1 MASTKRPQGQL
12 VQSLALGAATI
23 LVVSSVIGSGVYKK
37 VAPMS
42 AALESPSLVL
52 LAWILAGIVSLFG
65 ALSNAEIAGMLAES
79 GGEYVYFKRI
89 YGKFMAFMYGWS
101 VFTVIKSAAVA
112 SIAYVFS
119 QSLNSIV
126 ELPHFRISVEQVS
139 FLGIFKP
146 FENFG
151 VKSLTIILILS
162 LSFLNTRGLKGGSWL
177 SGSLTKLIVLGLA
190 IIIVTG
196 LIFGGGSLHNLQ
208 TVSVTQTG
216 GGLAGF
222 SLIKAMFGAMLAAF
236 WAYEGWNIIGFMGG
250 EILKPKRNIPL
261 ALFGGMAIVI
271 AVYTLV
277 NFTYLYILPVDKLI
291 DVYKSQNQ
299 IAAVEVLR
307 HFAGSGGAFL
317 LSVLILA
324 TTLGCTNS
332 TILMPPRIYQAMA
345 SDKLFF
351 KRVAEIHP
359 KYNTPNN
366 ALWIQAFWASLLVL
380 SGSFDQLTDMLIF
393 IVFFYYGA
401 TALGVFIMRI
411 REPLMERTYRV
422 WGYPIVPAVFVLFCI
437 SLIVITCFTN
447 PREAGLGFVLVLTG
461 IPFYLYW
468 NNKRNKT

>member
-52 LAWILAGIVSLFG
+52 LAWVLAGIVSLFG

-208 TVSVTQTG
+208 TVSVTRTG

-299 IAAVEVLR
+299 IAAVELLR

-317 LSVLILA
+317 LSVMILA

-345 SDKLFF
+345 SDKFFF

-437 SLIVITCFTN
+437 SLIIITCFTN
-447 PREAGLGFVLVLTG
+447 PREAGLGLVLVLTG